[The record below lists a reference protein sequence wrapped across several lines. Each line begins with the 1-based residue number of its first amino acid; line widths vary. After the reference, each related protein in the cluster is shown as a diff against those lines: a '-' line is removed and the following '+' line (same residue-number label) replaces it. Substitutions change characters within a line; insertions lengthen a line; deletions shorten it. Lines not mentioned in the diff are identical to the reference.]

1 MQAMTELSVT
11 TSGINARL
19 RVKASHAA
27 VAALFVG
34 LTACGGGGA
43 NSQIQD
49 LIPAA
54 AQEAQANP
62 APGVP
67 VTIPAEITPNSGA
80 VQVADSPV
88 PLVIPGLEENVLG
101 QALVEGAASV
111 SCETD
116 VELFNQT
123 MLAVTNA
130 SRLVAR
136 ACGNVASPAVPTLRW
151 NDRLAQAAVAHARD
165 MTTNNFFD
173 HTGSDGMDVPARA
186 EAAGYLWRAVGENIA
201 GGQLDAAEVQQSWL
215 DSPGHCEN
223 VMNSLFTEVGA
234 ACLSDPNTDFETY
247 WVVVFGDAQ

>member
-1 MQAMTELSVT
+1 MTELSVT

-88 PLVIPGLEENVLG
+88 PVSYTHLTLPTILLV
-101 QALVEGAASV
+101 
-111 SCETD
+111 
-116 VELFNQT
+116 
-123 MLAVTNA
+123 
-130 SRLVAR
+130 
-136 ACGNVASPAVPTLRW
+136 
-151 NDRLAQAAVAHARD
+151 
-165 MTTNNFFD
+165 
-173 HTGSDGMDVPARA
+173 
-186 EAAGYLWRAVGENIA
+186 
-201 GGQLDAAEVQQSWL
+201 
-215 DSPGHCEN
+215 
-223 VMNSLFTEVGA
+223 
-234 ACLSDPNTDFETY
+234 
-247 WVVVFGDAQ
+247 

>member
-1 MQAMTELSVT
+1 MTELSVT

-62 APGVP
+62 APDVP

-116 VELFNQT
+116 VEL
-123 MLAVTNA
+123 
-130 SRLVAR
+130 
-136 ACGNVASPAVPTLRW
+136 
-151 NDRLAQAAVAHARD
+151 
-165 MTTNNFFD
+165 
-173 HTGSDGMDVPARA
+173 
-186 EAAGYLWRAVGENIA
+186 
-201 GGQLDAAEVQQSWL
+201 
-215 DSPGHCEN
+215 
-223 VMNSLFTEVGA
+223 SLIHI
-234 ACLSDPNTDFETY
+234 
-247 WVVVFGDAQ
+247 